1 MHTLL
6 EALALHDRCT
16 AAHCRHVAD
25 LALDFANHLRLPSTE
40 VSLIGCG
47 ALLHDL
53 GKLGVPAHVL
63 NKPGT
68 LTKAEWRL
76 IRRHPDWGARLLQNW
91 PQFDDVATIIHAHH
105 ERWDGTGYPYG
116 LRAEAIP
123 LGARIVSL
131 VDAFIA
137 MTEPRSYTRLRTLA
151 EALIELEHN
160 VGTQFDPDLT
170 ASFCAFRSADPAQKS
185 LIAHLTRSTY
195 DYADYAAD

>member
-16 AAHCRHVAD
+16 AAHCRRVAD
-25 LALDFANHLRLPSTE
+25 LALDLANQLRLPSTE
-40 VSLIGCG
+40 VLLIGCG

-53 GKLGVPAHVL
+53 GKLGVPPSVL
-63 NKPGT
+63 NKPGP
-68 LTKAEWRL
+68 LTSGEWQV
-76 IRRHPDWGARLLQNW
+76 IRRHPEWGARLLKAW
-91 PQFDDVATIIHAHH
+91 PQFDDVAAIVRAHH

-137 MTEPRSYTRLRTLA
+137 MTEPRSYTRLRTPA

-160 VGTQFDPDLT
+160 AGTQFDPDLT
-170 ASFCAFRSADPAQKS
+170 ASFCAFRSAGSEQESVIDRPIRHS
-185 LIAHLTRSTY
+185 Y
-195 DYADYAAD
+195 DHAAD